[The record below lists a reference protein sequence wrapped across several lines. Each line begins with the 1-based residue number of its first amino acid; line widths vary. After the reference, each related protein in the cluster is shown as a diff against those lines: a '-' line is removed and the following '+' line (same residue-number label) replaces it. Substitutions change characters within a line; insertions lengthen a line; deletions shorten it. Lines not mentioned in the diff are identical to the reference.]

1 MAAAAATT
9 VREFDTNT
17 RYTRDTYM
25 SYSDNEEKVG
35 EIEKD
40 FNIIHADMDRT
51 ANQNSQNELEY
62 LREKLR
68 EVHEKLHE
76 KDEKLH
82 EKHEKIGELY
92 EKIEKQR
99 EHFDNK
105 LKELKQICR
114 EKLEKEKKEKKELKL
129 WKRRHRMRQRP
140 DLSSEDSDSM
150 IDNSNPQTEEI
161 FLQGKK
167 NSEISFSSNSKES
180 ISNLHQVGPS
190 SINGFGNAE
199 IRTVGDLYKW
209 ITTHTKEEF
218 INKFRSGSTK
228 IYAIHKQATRFYKHL
243 EN

>member
-1 MAAAAATT
+1 MAAPAPAATT

-35 EIEKD
+35 EIEEG
-40 FNIIHADMDRT
+40 FNIIHANMDRT

-62 LREKLR
+62 LKEKLR
-68 EVHEKLHE
+68 EVQEKLHE
-76 KDEKLH
+76 KDEKLREVQEKLH
-82 EKHEKIGELY
+82 EKHEKIVELY
-92 EKIEKQR
+92 EKNESLQ
-99 EHFDNK
+99 
-105 LKELKQICR
+105 
-114 EKLEKEKKEKKELKL
+114 EKLEKERKKKKELEL

-140 DLSSEDSDSM
+140 EDSDSM

-167 NSEISFSSNSKES
+167 KSEISFSSNSKES